1 MSAIRRIAQRPLVTA
16 ALSWLAARYLRFV
29 WNTGRWTVEN
39 QKVATSMVAE
49 GKPFIAC
56 FWHGRMLMIPNA
68 WVYKAPVSILISH
81 HRDGV
86 FISRTLGHLGVG
98 TIAGSSSRGGGSALI
113 AMVRALKRGEY
124 IGITP
129 DGPRGPRMR
138 VAPGAIFAAKLSGA
152 ALLPVTFAA
161 SRHRVFLSWDRFVLP
176 FPFTRGVIRVGD
188 PIEVPCQTDEIRAEE
203 IRQNLEQVLIDLT
216 MTLDSELGHEP
227 VLPEESQSIAE
238 FSASRGT
245 K

>member
-1 MSAIRRIAQRPLVTA
+1 MASLRKLSRRPLVTSV
-16 ALSWLAARYLRFV
+16 LSWLAARYLRIV
-29 WNTGRWTVEN
+29 WYTGRWTVEN
-39 QKVATSMVAE
+39 QNIASSMVIE

-68 WVYKAPVSILISH
+68 WIYKAPVRILISH

-86 FISRTLGHLGVG
+86 FISRALKHLGVG

-113 AMVRALKRGEY
+113 GMVRALKRGEY

-138 VAPGAIFAAKLSGA
+138 VAPGAISAAKLSGA
-152 ALLPVTFAA
+152 ALLPITFAA
-161 SRHRVFLSWDRFVLP
+161 SHCRIFFSWDRFVLP
-176 FPFTRGVIRVGD
+176 FPFTRGVVRIGH
-188 PIEVPCQTDEIRAEE
+188 PIEVPHDADESLIEQ

-216 MTLDSELGHEP
+216 MTLDSELGCGP
-227 VLPEESQSIAE
+227 ISPEEDLSGADL
-238 FSASRGT
+238 SAPSDN